1 MITEAHMKSMLENYI
16 EAFNSGSP
24 SAVAELFAENATV
37 EDPVGSEVRHGR
49 KSIEEFYGYAV
60 GTGAKL
66 SLDAPIRASKSNYAA
81 MAFTVSV
88 NYQGRDSKMRVIDVM
103 SFDESGKIASMR
115 AIWGESDIV

>member
-16 EAFNSGSP
+16 EAFNSGNP

-37 EDPVGSEVRHGR
+37 EDPVGSEVRQGR
-49 KSIEEFYGYAV
+49 KSIEEFYVYAV

-66 SLDAPIRASKSNYAA
+66 NLDAPIRASRSNYAA

-103 SFDESGKIASMR
+103 SFAGDGKIASMQ
-115 AIWGESDIV
+115 AFWGESDIV

>member
-1 MITEAHMKSMLENYI
+1 MITEAHMKNTLESYI
-16 EAFNSGSP
+16 EAFNSGNP

-37 EDPVGSEVRHGR
+37 EDPVGSEVRHAR
-49 KSIEEFYGYAV
+49 KSIEEFYEYAV

-66 SLDAPIRASKSNYAA
+66 SLDTPIRASRSNYAA

-103 SFDESGKIASMR
+103 SFDEGGKIASMR
-115 AIWGESDIV
+115 AFWGESDIV